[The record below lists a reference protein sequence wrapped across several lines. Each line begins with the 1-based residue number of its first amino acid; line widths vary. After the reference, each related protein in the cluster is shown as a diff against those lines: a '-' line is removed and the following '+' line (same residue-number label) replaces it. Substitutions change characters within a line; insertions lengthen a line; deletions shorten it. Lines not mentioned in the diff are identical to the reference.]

1 MVHPRPQTSQ
11 EEWVTKP
18 RTILVIVLILSYE
31 FAIICVHGNLSNP
44 LCGKKV
50 RGHKYHRRRKNA
62 ETVSHKLIIFTLS
75 KYCPHPVQNNQYP
88 ERACHHRPPPAPS
101 ILLLNKN
108 YIPNQLDISLYLY
121 ITARIHIAHLTDL
134 SADSSH
140 CIASLNSRPSWS
152 GQRLC
157 LINSY
162 KIYAVSEIIS
172 AYQ

>member
-1 MVHPRPQTSQ
+1 M
-11 EEWVTKP
+11 
-18 RTILVIVLILSYE
+18 IVLILSYE
-31 FAIICVHGNLSNP
+31 FAIRCVHGNLSNP
-44 LCGKKV
+44 LSVKKF
-50 RGHKYHRRRKNA
+50 RGHKYPREAGKCRNSI
-62 ETVSHKLIIFTLS
+62 TYINNFTLS

-108 YIPNQLDISLYLY
+108 YIPNQLDISLYFY

-140 CIASLNSRPSWS
+140 CIASINSRPPWS
-152 GQRLC
+152 GQRLF

-162 KIYAVSEIIS
+162 NIYAVGELHVLLISHTGIIL
-172 AYQ
+172 ADQ